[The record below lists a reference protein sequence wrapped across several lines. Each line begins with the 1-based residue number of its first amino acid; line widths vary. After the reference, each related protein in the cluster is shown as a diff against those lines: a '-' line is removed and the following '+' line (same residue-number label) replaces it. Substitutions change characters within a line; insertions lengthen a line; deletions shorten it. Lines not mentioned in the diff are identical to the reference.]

1 MPVCSK
7 MSYSE
12 INNVNTMSFKMKND
26 PLKYYL
32 DVINK

>member
-1 MPVCSK
+1 MPVNSK
-7 MSYSE
+7 MSYNE
-12 INNVNTMSFKMKND
+12 INNINTMSFKMKNY